1 MDLDGFGW
9 ILYEFGWIL
18 YGFGWISGEIV
29 DRWIELNGFGWIR
42 MDLD

>member
-9 ILYEFGWIL
+9 ILCE
-18 YGFGWISGEIV
+18 FGWISGEIV
-29 DRWIELNGFGWIR
+29 DRWIELDGFGWIR